1 MMHSIE
7 MLEILVANKIMSKE
21 LKLGDV
27 FEKVW
32 YPHLYRH
39 ANPDAF
45 EVPPF
50 NPKDLSY

>member
-1 MMHSIE
+1 
-7 MLEILVANKIMSKE
+7 MSKE